1 VCATPSVFVHV
12 TVEPAVTSTAS
23 GAKAVLVNVE
33 AFTGIETAE
42 DDVPG
47 VEAGPGAGEG
57 DGVGDGVVDGDE

>member
-1 VCATPSVFVHV
+1 
-12 TVEPAVTSTAS
+12 
-23 GAKAVLVNVE
+23 LVNVE
-33 AFTGIETAE
+33 AFIGIATAE